1 MASVKGK
8 ATFAHANVEIG
19 AAVELGRGL
28 KLPVVQERTT
38 TEWGE
43 VIGRSEMK
51 FDRHTL

>member
-1 MASVKGK
+1 VASVKGK

-38 TEWGE
+38 KWGE